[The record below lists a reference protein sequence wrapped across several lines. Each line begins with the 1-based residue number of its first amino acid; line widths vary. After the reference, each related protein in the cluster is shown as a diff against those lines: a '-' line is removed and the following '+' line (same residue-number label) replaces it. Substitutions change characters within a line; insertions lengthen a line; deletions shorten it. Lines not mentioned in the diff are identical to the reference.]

1 MEKQYS
7 YNEILKLAKEKF
19 ESAKGEFEA
28 CGLVSR
34 LVARNAGSAF
44 TLLELLDEIK
54 AYKLLQEYQE
64 EYRKWVR
71 LDKERR
77 K

>member
-7 YNEILKLAKEKF
+7 YDKLLKLAKEKF
-19 ESAKGEFEA
+19 EHARGEFEA

-34 LVARNAGSAF
+34 MVARNAGSAF
-44 TLLELLDEIK
+44 TLLELLDEVE

-64 EYRKWVR
+64 EYREWMR

>member
-7 YNEILKLAKEKF
+7 YSKILKLAKEKF
-19 ESAKGEFEA
+19 EHARGEFEA
-28 CGLVSR
+28 CGYVSS

-44 TLLELLDEIK
+44 TLLELLDEVET
-54 AYKLLQEYQE
+54 YKLLQEYQE
-64 EYRKWVR
+64 EYREWVR
-71 LDKERR
+71 QDKERR

>member
-7 YNEILKLAKEKF
+7 YGKLLKLAKEKF
-19 ESAKGEFEA
+19 EYARGEFEA

-44 TLLELLDEIK
+44 TLLELLDEVET
-54 AYKLLQEYQE
+54 YKLLQEYQE
-64 EYRKWVR
+64 EYREWVR